1 MVDIINMI
9 LTMPENY
16 LYLFFALIMII
27 MFGMIFLIMIIM
39 WTPAMTFM
47 WSRFVRKPV
56 FFLWGRDGIGN
67 FAVPKKYE
75 NQYAFFKKHGPIGI
89 TRDSHVFE
97 KKTKQ
102 TIYLADKDIGATIQR
117 EWPRIVEELKR
128 TLNIRSGK
136 EYKIAI
142 ENALKHQDDPAFNPD
157 IFFKGSTVK
166 VSDLAQFFPMNLKP
180 IFIEGYAE
188 VARRE
193 ERRKQDNLKWL
204 IGFGVFLICLGIA
217 TYMIIGQMNKD
228 KTECSCNFGDS
239 IKQVCGNI
247 NNNGGIETVTNGTRS
262 VIPEVKQ
269 TNNGTAG
276 IKLS

>member
-1 MVDIINMI
+1 
-9 LTMPENY
+9 MPINY
-16 LYLFFALIMII
+16 LYIFFAMFMII
-27 MFGMIFLIMIIM
+27 LLMIFGYIFIIL
-39 WTPAMTFM
+39 WTPATTFL

-56 FFLWGRDGIGN
+56 FFSWGRDGIGG
-67 FAVPKKYE
+67 FSVPNKFE
-75 NQYAFFKKHGPIGI
+75 NMYAFFKKLGPIGI
-89 TRDSHVFE
+89 TRDSHVFD

-117 EWPRIVEELKR
+117 EWPRIVEELK
-128 TLNIRSGK
+128 TKLNLKSGK
-136 EYKIAI
+136 EYEKAI
-142 ENALKHQDDPAFNPD
+142 KDALENPD
-157 IFFKGSTVK
+157 DLKKNPEIFLKGSTVK

-217 TYMIIGQMNKD
+217 TYLIVGQMNKN
-228 KTECSCNFGDS
+228 KTECSCNFGDTFDK
-239 IKQVCGNI
+239 ICKEKT
-247 NNNGGIETVTNGTRS
+247 GGVEVVDTGTKS
-262 VIPEVKQ
+262 VVQEVKSS
-269 TNNGTAG
+269 NNKTPG